1 MRILTLVVL
10 LLSFSS
16 CKKAQKENNTPEKKA
31 EVKIKV
37 VTPNK
42 SLKTID
48 TTLIVL
54 DSTTNLIWMKN
65 DFSAIEKRFL
75 NKWDEVF
82 EWQEKM
88 NSDNYAGFNDWRVPS
103 IKEYRSIN
111 KNIKDRINYKQLFT
125 EIDSTFFWGKGAY
138 AFWSSTTPNKNTAS
152 YMSFKEGFAVSG
164 NREKITTYTKEHR
177 GKSFGISV
185 RLVRDNNEVKNLQ

>member
-16 CKKAQKENNTPEKKA
+16 CKKVQKENNTPEKKA

-88 NSDNYAGFNDWRVPS
+88 NSHNYAGFNDWRVPN
-103 IKEYRSIN
+103 IKE
-111 KNIKDRINYKQLFT
+111 
-125 EIDSTFFWGKGAY
+125 
-138 AFWSSTTPNKNTAS
+138 
-152 YMSFKEGFAVSG
+152 
-164 NREKITTYTKEHR
+164 
-177 GKSFGISV
+177 
-185 RLVRDNNEVKNLQ
+185 